1 MHIDA
6 PDVPIGLGS
15 VADVF
20 IDPDTEP
27 ERSSHHM
34 TFGDYGL
41 VISSVLIAACGQLL
55 LRHGMLSIREAHPHM
70 HGALL
75 LREAAVSVWVVGG
88 LAVFGMSAL
97 LWLVTLS
104 KVPLSR
110 AYPFTALGFI
120 GIVGA
125 SAVLFDEKPGGQL
138 WLGVIVVVAGLLIIV
153 RS

>member
-1 MHIDA
+1 MS
-6 PDVPIGLGS
+6 L
-15 VADVF
+15 
-20 IDPDTEP
+20 
-27 ERSSHHM
+27 
-34 TFGDYGL
+34 GDYGL

-55 LRHGMLSIREAHPHM
+55 LRHGMLTIREAHPHT

-75 LREAAVSVWVVGG
+75 LRQAAVSPWVVGG

-125 SAVLFDEKPGGQL
+125 SAVLFHEKPGGQL
-138 WLGVIVVVAGLLIIV
+138 WLGVVVVVAGLLIIV